1 MDGAEKFDYI
11 KNYFRRIAGGE
22 FVGFNKNVF
31 LSERETADRNY
42 SMGFF
47 LKENKCFPEGGRK
60 EVLQNSMDLYFQSC
74 AIEVNTETLAV
85 MGATLANGGIC
96 PTTGEK
102 VSIWGVIIDF

>member
-11 KNYFRRIAGGE
+11 KNYFQRIAGGE
-22 FVGFNKNVF
+22 FVGFDNTVY

-47 LKENKCFPEGGRK
+47 LKENKCFPEDDR
-60 EVLQNSMDLYFQSC
+60 EVMQNSMDLYFKSC
-74 AIEVNTETLAV
+74 AMEVNTETLAV

-96 PTTGEK
+96 PINGEK
-102 VSIWGVIIDF
+102 VSIWIIFSYQ